1 MQEPIIGSGYDE
13 SQPDFV
19 EKQID
24 YHRRMALEELEREE
38 RRQRPN
44 VRKQTIV
51 RYVELPDGQTE
62 VVGYQIN
69 RHRELELGRANRHAR
84 RGESE
89 NREKSI
95 ENSCQRAR
103 KNLRL
108 KVKAIRG
115 DHMLTLTYRENV
127 QDRERVG
134 RDFKEFVRRVN
145 KLKSKALRKLD
156 YVAVLEPQERGAWH
170 IHAAVRGW
178 QSAKVLRAIWLEV
191 VGGNNGN
198 VDLQGPR
205 SSGARKA
212 RGVHQIADY
221 LSKYISKDGEGAELN
236 KKRYWA
242 SRGIVVPERVTL
254 GTWEGDDMDEA
265 LTHAFRWLVGHC
277 NVQGM
282 AAYVSRGR
290 ECFWFATADR
300 WYEPDREEGSS

>member
-1 MQEPIIGSGYDE
+1 MLENIIGSDYDA
-13 SQPDFV
+13 SQADYV
-19 EKQID
+19 EKKID
-24 YHRRMALEELEREE
+24 HARRLALEEIERDE
-38 RRQRPN
+38 RRHQPN

-51 RYVELPDGQTE
+51 RVVEMPDGQTE

-69 RHRELELGRANRHAR
+69 RHRDFELLRALPRAK

-89 NREKSI
+89 NREKSQS
-95 ENSCQRAR
+95 NSVQRAR

-127 QDRERVG
+127 TDRERVAK
-134 RDFKEFVRRVN
+134 DFKEFVRRVN
-145 KLKSKALRKLD
+145 KLKSKGLRKLD

-170 IHAAVRGW
+170 IHAAVHGW
-178 QSAKVLRAIWLEV
+178 QVVQVLRAIWYEI
-191 VGGNNGN
+191 VGKGNGN
-198 VDLQGPR
+198 VDVQGPK
-205 SSGARKA
+205 SKGAQKA

-221 LSKYISKDGEGAELN
+221 LSKYIGKDFDDAVLN

-242 SRGIVVPERVTL
+242 SKGIVIPERLTL
-254 GTWEGDDMDEA
+254 GTWESEDIDDA
-265 LTHAFRWLVGHC
+265 LTYAFAWLAENH
-277 NVQGM
+277 NMQGL

-300 WYEPDREEGSS
+300 WYERPVEA